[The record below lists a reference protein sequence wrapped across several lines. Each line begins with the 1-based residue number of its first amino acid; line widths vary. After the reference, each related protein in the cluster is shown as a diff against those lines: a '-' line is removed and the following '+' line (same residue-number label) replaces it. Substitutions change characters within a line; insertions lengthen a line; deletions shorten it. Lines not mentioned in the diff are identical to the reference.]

1 MSDTNVKDDDSI
13 VKFDD
18 EITAKEA
25 EEKAKNL
32 ENEIDKILQSA
43 DGLIKVLEKIA
54 PEINSEKVLN
64 PEAFL
69 KIIKP
74 LTVSV
79 ENSLPMLMECQD
91 NLEYIKDD
99 NAFVLRQKIAHIEDD
114 LLPPILDYIRTHE
127 KKK

>member
-18 EITAKEA
+18 EIAAKEA